1 MVSRQTYKH
10 WGLILVIPRA
20 LCTSSVEAFRASFH
34 NLRTS
39 VDDELKLV
47 GFLSKEMAGKHMM
60 DKGFHYNQVLSK
72 AEDRYRSLLHNQEWH
87 SEAYKIT
94 KQIIRALFL

>member
-1 MVSRQTYKH
+1 
-10 WGLILVIPRA
+10 
-20 LCTSSVEAFRASFH
+20 
-34 NLRTS
+34 

-72 AEDRYRSLLHNQEWH
+72 AEDRFLSLLHNQEWH

-94 KQIIRALFL
+94 KQIIRALFLQQGLHNSAAALTALHVHISTESE